1 MKQFS
6 APPCY
11 AIKQKMDDFVDDESE
26 TVLPEAARLP

>member
-26 TVLPEAARLP
+26 TVLREVACLP